1 MPTPLDAYKELIDA
15 IAAIADDDIQANR
28 IADDQQSPGP
38 VSHAHT
44 SSFIDKL
51 SVEDRAILIDMLKRS
66 RRSGIH
72 DTLARLSE
80 MIVLDGLRLVSN
92 GAELPIEPFGS
103 ELFFDWEC
111 RRNGDD
117 WPESDEP

>member
-1 MPTPLDAYKELIDA
+1 MATPLDAYKKLIDA
-15 IAAIADDDIQANR
+15 IAAISDEDIQANK
-28 IADDQQSPGP
+28 IADTRQVAEPGP
-38 VSHAHT
+38 CISLL
-44 SSFIDKL
+44 IDKL
-51 SVEDRAILIDMLKRS
+51 SPEERATLIEMLKHS

-72 DTLARLSE
+72 DTLAKLNE

-92 GAELPIEPFGS
+92 GAELPVEPFGS

-117 WPESDEP
+117 WPGSEAE